1 MRYAESNSAQA
12 NRDAQQDHEPET
24 DGYKV
29 QQGSTFFNSNTVL
42 AVVTGLDGSTF
53 EIRGFGTQSIF
64 TPHVV
69 VLNDDNPM
77 HVPMSLRART
87 SALDVWLAVIKRD

>member
-1 MRYAESNSAQA
+1 MSAKENFHQFQVRELKES
-12 NRDAQQDHEPET
+12 
-24 DGYKV
+24 V
-29 QQGSTFFNSNTVL
+29 C
-42 AVVTGLDGSTF
+42 
-53 EIRGFGTQSIF
+53 
-64 TPHVV
+64 VV